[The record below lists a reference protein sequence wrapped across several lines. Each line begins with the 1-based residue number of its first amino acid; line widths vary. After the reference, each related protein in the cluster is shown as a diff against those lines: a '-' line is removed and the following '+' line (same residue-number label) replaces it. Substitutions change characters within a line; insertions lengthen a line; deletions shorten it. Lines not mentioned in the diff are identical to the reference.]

1 MAVYGLLLGLQAPCQ
16 TAVGSTAYVYPA
28 SSVGIH
34 VCRAIMGY
42 SRTGSLLLCRVFKH
56 SVIIGFYQCRFD
68 LFAIKQF
75 ASQSSIGSYIS
86 ISFLFKPQR
95 QIRNQ
100 VYNPLLSSSVPR
112 PFWLFY
118 SPRPHRPR
126 SHAVFS
132 AGSESK
138 GSSDRLCLSR
148 IG

>member
-1 MAVYGLLLGLQAPCQ
+1 M
-16 TAVGSTAYVYPA
+16 AVGSTAYVYPA

-56 SVIIGFYQCRFD
+56 SDIVGFYQCRFD

-75 ASQSSIGSYIS
+75 ASQSSIGHHFFA
-86 ISFLFKPQR
+86 SFLFKPPR

-100 VYNPLLSSSVPR
+100 VYNPLLSSSLPR

-118 SPRPHRPR
+118 SPRPHKPR

-132 AGSESK
+132 TGS
-138 GSSDRLCLSR
+138 GSRDSGDRLCLWR
-148 IG
+148 TG